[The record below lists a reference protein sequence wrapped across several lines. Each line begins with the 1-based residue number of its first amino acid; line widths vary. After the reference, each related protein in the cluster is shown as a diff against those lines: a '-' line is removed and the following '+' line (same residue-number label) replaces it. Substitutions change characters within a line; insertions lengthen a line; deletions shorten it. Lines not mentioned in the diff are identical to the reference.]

1 GVISQLLL
9 PMNGGGRI
17 AAVEIMVATSGI
29 RNLIR
34 EGKSFQLPT
43 ALETGQKLGMVPMDK
58 SLAQLYLQGV
68 VSLDEARVR
77 ALDAENFDRYLK
89 GQ

>member
-1 GVISQLLL
+1 
-9 PMNGGGRI
+9 
-17 AAVEIMVATSGI
+17 
-29 RNLIR
+29 
-34 EGKSFQLPT
+34 
-43 ALETGQKLGMVPMDK
+43 VPMDK